1 MNYTIFNEQ
10 LVAVITHKYLPG
22 KKYAR
27 PFKSMHDKIITL
39 PFNTI
44 NIVWGEIECL
54 FFISFFDLIITT
66 GKIDLIKAFG
76 GYFANV
82 IYTYMRI
89 ALALI
94 EKSMILR
101 NSKQVLLRE
110 KGCH

>member
-10 LVAVITHKYLPG
+10 LVAVITHMYLPG
-22 KKYAR
+22 NKYAR
-27 PFKSMHDKIITL
+27 PFKSMHEKIISL

-44 NIVWGEIECL
+44 NIVWGENKCL
-54 FFISFFDLIITT
+54 LFISFFDFIITT

-82 IYTYMRI
+82 NRI

-94 EKSMILR
+94 EKSMLLR
-101 NSKQVLLRE
+101 NSKLVLLRE